1 MKKNNMF
8 ATPESMDDLM
18 QWVEN
23 CRDPYVTTGVMMM
36 YNLMVEL
43 TQDETLTME
52 EQVGGV

>member
-1 MKKNNMF
+1 MF

-43 TQDETLTME
+43 TKNESVSSDSTDILL
-52 EQVGGV
+52 G